1 MLASALSSLTG
12 EGRIIV
18 ASAGNNGDMPIHA
31 GDFVSAGDKIEIPIY
46 PINICDI
53 FENFCPKI
61 PNLFL
66 TAGDLWYTSGIIGSA
81 KIIVYGLTDI
91 GFDVISEYSLDLDQ
105 PIQDQMIMS
114 NSGVPIGFLTFM
126 NTNELS
132 TNGDGNLM
140 LQIHNAGQLSIA
152 IDEYVWSLAL
162 DIVED
167 GSVDI
172 WAGIPITEQFP
183 FMPKY
188 GDYYFTGDI
197 LMTIGTPAD
206 GDSIISVASF
216 ISRNSWVD
224 INQTEQNKN
233 WTIESLSSFSSKG
246 PRRDLRLSPIIAGPG
261 QLIFAAKSKD
271 SKSLPQST
279 LEGDMLVGMSG
290 TSMSAPHVTGAVA
303 LMLQVKPNLTF
314 SDIEKALAA
323 TAKRD
328 EFTGSEPNIA
338 FGYGKIDVQGAIDYI
353 LATTGVK
360 YVIIDDTKV
369 YPNPAQSFINFE
381 IYENI
386 ENLVLNVYNV
396 AGQKLINN
404 SGFQTINSGTS
415 TQIILDVNNLP
426 TGVYN
431 AECIYNNKA
440 TKFRFAVK

>member
-1 MLASALSSLTG
+1 MGRPAVINLSLGSPVGPHDGKGLLASALSSLTG

-303 LMLQVKPNLTF
+303 
-314 SDIEKALAA
+314 
-323 TAKRD
+323 
-328 EFTGSEPNIA
+328 
-338 FGYGKIDVQGAIDYI
+338 
-353 LATTGVK
+353 
-360 YVIIDDTKV
+360 
-369 YPNPAQSFINFE
+369 
-381 IYENI
+381 
-386 ENLVLNVYNV
+386 
-396 AGQKLINN
+396 
-404 SGFQTINSGTS
+404 
-415 TQIILDVNNLP
+415 
-426 TGVYN
+426 
-431 AECIYNNKA
+431 
-440 TKFRFAVK
+440 